1 MRLPPHP
8 IIRLRYGFA
17 MKEMTEV
24 YRCSYH
30 TYQEVQTI
38 VDHVGFTMDA
48 NVELGVRGSFFII
61 YDLISVPEVNNP
73 N

>member
-1 MRLPPHP
+1 
-8 IIRLRYGFA
+8 

-30 TYQEVQTI
+30 TYQEVQAT

-48 NVELGVRGSFFII
+48 NVELGVREAS
-61 YDLISVPEVNNP
+61 L
-73 N
+73 